1 MKENLTI
8 VAVDDEE
15 YMLEQFRMGCDGV
28 KGITLVKMFDDS
40 LEAAEYLEEHP
51 VDAVFLDVEMP
62 GMKGIA
68 LAEKLREKYPQIII
82 IFISAYESYILDAI
96 HMKCDYYLL
105 KPYST
110 EELHD
115 VIQQARLLS
124 TRLEKKVKIQCY
136 GDFQIYSHHRPV
148 AFRSKKAKELA
159 AILVHNNGRIV
170 TPEEAFNIMWPDK
183 EYDNYTGSAYRK
195 VLTKLNTTL
204 KNHGCEEVLV
214 RTTKGC
220 RIDKKVVECDYYDY
234 LDGKNVDYTDEYMHE
249 YDWVEQCPQEQRVL

>member
-15 YMLEQFRMGCDGV
+15 MMLQQFQMGCKDI
-28 KGITLVKMFDDS
+28 KGITLERTFDDS
-40 LEAAEYLEEHP
+40 LEAAEYLETHA
-51 VDAVFLDVEMP
+51 VDAVFLDIEMP
-62 GMKGIA
+62 GMKGIE

-82 IFISAYESYILDAI
+82 IFISAYESYIIDAI

-136 GDFQIYSHHRPV
+136 GDFQIYSDHQPV

-159 AILVHNNGRIV
+159 AILVHRNGQVV
-170 TPEEAFNIMWPDK
+170 TPEEAFHIMWPGK

-195 VLTKLNTTL
+195 VLAKLNTTL
-204 KNHGCEEVLV
+204 KNHGCEEILL
-214 RTTKGC
+214 RTPKGC
-220 RIDKKVVECDYYDY
+220 RINKNAVECDYYDH
-234 LDGKNVDYTDEYMHE
+234 LDGKNVDCSGGFLQEYKWIERHLGE
-249 YDWVEQCPQEQRVL
+249 RL